1 MLFLEPQPFLRTA
14 AANAIESPKETLE
27 KNRQE
32 ENVFKK
38 TNNAPFPPR
47 FPGQKNITKSGRRKP
62 LPLSAAGLPPQG
74 MPHGC
79 PRTSGAAVARAPPC
93 HRADTAPGGDSRQ
106 AALKYAEDPGAALML
121 QP

>member
-38 TNNAPFPPR
+38 TNNNPFPPHLSW
-47 FPGQKNITKSGRRKP
+47 PTKVNIQFICLKKKMRKKKPVLSRPRVRGGRA
-62 LPLSAAGLPPQG
+62 S
-74 MPHGC
+74 
-79 PRTSGAAVARAPPC
+79 
-93 HRADTAPGGDSRQ
+93 
-106 AALKYAEDPGAALML
+106 
-121 QP
+121 

>member
-38 TNNAPFPPR
+38 QTTLPSH
-47 FPGQKNITKSGRRKP
+47 PGSRAKKIAQNLAEGNP
-62 LPLSAAGLPPQG
+62 
-74 MPHGC
+74 C
-79 PRTSGAAVARAPPC
+79 P
-93 HRADTAPGGDSRQ
+93 
-106 AALKYAEDPGAALML
+106 
-121 QP
+121 